1 LSVATILPT
10 AVKASDMARIAPR
23 IVPMIRR
30 MSPVCAGAWLQDGA
44 SSDEL
49 AGLRQNVPDRLSR
62 SLAGPSAAGTAA
74 PSPRRGGQGELHK
87 SRSCRRLTAVRPVM
101 GGTDGGIRK
110 VEPPQR

>member
-30 MSPVCAGAWLQDGA
+30 MSPVCAGPGDRTAPAATSWPGCGRTCRTGYRDHWPGLRRQVPPHHRPGVAGRA
-44 SSDEL
+44 SSISPAR
-49 AGLRQNVPDRLSR
+49 AG
-62 SLAGPSAAGTAA
+62 
-74 PSPRRGGQGELHK
+74 
-87 SRSCRRLTAVRPVM
+87 RLTAVRPVM